1 LTEENKEKLDALLD
15 LKESIEKRLANI
27 SKEEQME
34 VEALSKRAITPQ
46 CAFDRKYRE
55 QLYALA
61 LFPDTVSWF
70 FKLRERLHRFIHHH

>member
-1 LTEENKEKLDALLD
+1 LTKENKEKLQALLS
-15 LKESIEKRLANI
+15 LKESIEARLGNI

-46 CAFDRKYRE
+46 CAFDRKHRE
-55 QLYALA
+55 EIYALA

-70 FKLRERLHRFIHHH
+70 FKLRERLHRLIHHH